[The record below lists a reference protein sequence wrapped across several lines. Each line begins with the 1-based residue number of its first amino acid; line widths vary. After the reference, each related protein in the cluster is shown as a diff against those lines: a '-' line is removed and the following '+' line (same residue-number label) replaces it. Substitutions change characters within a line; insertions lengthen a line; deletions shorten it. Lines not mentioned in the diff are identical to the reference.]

1 MNVANDKWQ
10 VERVC
15 PQRAVGCLPSPDG
28 ALGQTRP
35 TARRLSTFNLH
46 LSTPHAF
53 TLIEIMIVVGII
65 AILMTVAIP
74 AFVSA
79 QNKTPMRNAL
89 QSVMEACATA
99 RAQAILRGS
108 IVELRIRPQDYTFDV
123 TPTGQREGSG
133 GGGARPEPKAGE
145 GHAVFNVKL
154 PTEVGIEELA
164 VNFQLLK
171 DAEAVAVRFHA
182 NGTSD
187 EFTVVLRSLTGELR
201 KITLDPVTGKAD
213 WEVMR

>member
-1 MNVANDKWQ
+1 MSPAT
-10 VERVC
+10 C
-15 PQRAVGCLPSPDG
+15 HPSP
-28 ALGQTRP
+28 
-35 TARRLSTFNLH
+35 S
-46 LSTPHAF
+46 SAF

-89 QSVMEACATA
+89 QGVMEACATA
-99 RAQAILRGS
+99 RAQAILRGAA
-108 IVELRIRPQDYTFDV
+108 VELRIRPQDYTFDV
-123 TPTGQREGSG
+123 APTGQSESSG
-133 GGGARPEPKAGE
+133 GGDARPEPKAGD
-145 GHAVFNVKL
+145 GHSVFALKL
-154 PTEVGIEELA
+154 PGEVGIEELA

-187 EFTVVLRSLTGELR
+187 EFTVVLRSLHGEVR
-201 KITLDPVTGKAD
+201 KITLDPVTGRAD
-213 WEVMR
+213 YEVMR

>member
-1 MNVANDKWQ
+1 
-10 VERVC
+10 
-15 PQRAVGCLPSPDG
+15 
-28 ALGQTRP
+28 
-35 TARRLSTFNLH
+35 
-46 LSTPHAF
+46 
-53 TLIEIMIVVGII
+53 MIVVGII
-65 AILMTVAIP
+65 AILMTIAIP

-89 QSVMEACATA
+89 QGVMEACATA

-108 IVELRIRPQDYTFDV
+108 IVELHIRPQDYTFEV
-123 TPTGQREGSG
+123 APTGQREGSG
-133 GGGARPEPKAGE
+133 RGVDARPEPKAGD
-145 GHAVFNVKL
+145 GHGVFTLKL
-154 PTEVGIEELA
+154 PEEVGIEELA

-187 EFTVVLRSLTGELR
+187 EFTLVLRSLYNELR

-213 WEVMR
+213 YDVLR

>member
-1 MNVANDKWQ
+1 MKLAGDNRGVWCVVRDRDRGRSA
-10 VERVC
+10 
-15 PQRAVGCLPSPDG
+15 AVTHHAPR
-28 ALGQTRP
+28 T
-35 TARRLSTFNLH
+35 
-46 LSTPHAF
+46 TPAF

-89 QSVMEACATA
+89 QGVMEACATA

-108 IVELRIRPQDYTFDV
+108 IVELRIRPQDYKFEV
-123 TPTGQREGSG
+123 TPTGQTEGSG
-133 GGGARPEPKAGE
+133 GAGDARPEPKAGE
-145 GHAVFNVKL
+145 GHGVFTLTL
-154 PTEVGIEELA
+154 PEEVGIEELA
-164 VNFQLLK
+164 INFQPFK
-171 DAEAVAVRFHA
+171 EAEAVAVRFHA

-201 KITLDPVTGKAD
+201 KIYLDPVTGKAD
-213 WEVMR
+213 YDVMR

>member
-1 MNVANDKWQ
+1 MKLAGDM
-10 VERVC
+10 R
-15 PQRAVGCLPSPDG
+15 G
-28 ALGQTRP
+28 AWCVVRDHHRTRP
-35 TARRLSTFNLH
+35 ALVTHHAPRTTS
-46 LSTPHAF
+46 AF
-53 TLIEIMIVVGII
+53 TLIEIMIVVGIL

-89 QSVMEACATA
+89 HGVMEACATA

-123 TPTGQREGSG
+123 SPTGQTEGAG
-133 GGGARPEPKAGE
+133 AGGARPEPKAGE
-145 GHAVFNVKL
+145 GHAVFTLKL

-164 VNFQLLK
+164 INFQPFK
-171 DAEAVAVRFHA
+171 EADLAAVRFHA

-187 EFTVVLRSLTGELR
+187 EFTVVLRSLSGEIR
-201 KITLDPVTGKAD
+201 RITLDPVTGRAD
-213 WEVMR
+213 YFVMQ